1 MQVNSWQGRV
11 RGLALAAGLLV
22 AGSPAAARAQEVVGC
37 DFDIA
42 DELGRFMYGSTLH
55 LQGESG
61 RSSNEGEFYII
72 NATAPEND
80 VDKDG
85 YSLNCTNRL
94 FVPIQL
100 RTPLVNVDNPALAIP
115 AENVIISDLPRRLGP
130 GNMARVLVYVELP
143 NGTAAGTYI
152 GQFTVRDDSVGTGFN
167 SQFETTNSDR
177 IFVEVRVLEDRAI
190 SLVDPDSAAPLDSVV
205 IRGRAGSRASGVLRV
220 ANAGNAPLTNVR
232 LSASDLRSESAV
244 GLVIPA
250 QNISFDV
257 NTLSGLAVG
266 DTQRVT
272 VTVNI
277 PRGILGGRYRG
288 TLFVQGENAAPI
300 QVPLIVIVTSSRG
313 ILFANNP
320 VRDDIANIQ
329 FNGDPGTTY
338 KIGIFD
344 MSGLLVWTAT
354 GQVYAG
360 VTPTGGEGG
369 PTDIG
374 VGADYAV
381 NYVWPLRNGRGETI
395 ASGMYL
401 VVVESIV
408 EGQRQ
413 LARDRL
419 MVIR

>member
-1 MQVNSWQGRV
+1 VKSWQASALR
-11 RGLALAAGLLV
+11 LALAAGV
-22 AGSPAAARAQEVVGC
+22 AAALPAAARAQEVVGC

-42 DELGRFMYGSTLH
+42 DDLGRFMYGSTLH
-55 LQGESG
+55 LQGEAG

-72 NATAPEND
+72 NATSAEND

-85 YSLNCTNRL
+85 FSLNCTNRL

-100 RTPLVNVDNPALAIP
+100 RTPLVNVANPALAIP
-115 AENVIISDLPRRLGP
+115 ADNVIITDLPRRLGP
-130 GNMARVLVYVELP
+130 GQMARVLVYVELP
-143 NGTAAGTYI
+143 TGTVAGTYI

-177 IFVEVRVLEDRAI
+177 IFVEVRVLENRAI
-190 SLVDPDSAAPLDSVV
+190 SILSPDSAAALDSLV
-205 IRGRAGSRASGVLRV
+205 IRGRAGSRASGVLRI
-220 ANAGNAPLTNVR
+220 ANAGNAPLSDVR
-232 LSASDLRSESAV
+232 ISASDLRSESAV

-288 TLFVQGENAAPI
+288 TLLIQGTDVAPVQI
-300 QVPLIVIVTSSRG
+300 PLIVIVTSNRG

-320 VRDDIANIQ
+320 VRGDVANIA

-338 KIGIFD
+338 KVGIFD
-344 MSGLLVWTAT
+344 MGGLLVWTAS
-354 GQVYAG
+354 GQVFAG
-360 VTPTGGEGG
+360 IPVGGGTGSG
-369 PTDIG
+369 P
-374 VGADYAV
+374 GADFAV
-381 NYVWPLRNGRGETI
+381 NYVWPLQNGRGEAV

-408 EGQRQ
+408 NGQRQ
-413 LARDRL
+413 LAQDKL

>member
-1 MQVNSWQGRV
+1 MQVKSWQGRV
-11 RGLALAAGLLV
+11 RGLALAAGMALLLPG
-22 AGSPAAARAQEVVGC
+22 ALRAQEIVGC
-37 DFDIA
+37 DFDIP
-42 DELGRFMYGSTLH
+42 DDQGRFMYGSTLH

-61 RSSNEGEFYII
+61 RSSNEGEFYLI
-72 NATAPEND
+72 NATTADYD
-80 VDKDG
+80 VDHDG

-94 FVPIQL
+94 IVPVQL
-100 RTPLVNVDNPALAIP
+100 RPPLVNVDNPALAIP
-115 AENVIISDLPRRLGP
+115 AENVIITDLPRRLGP
-130 GNMARVLVYVELP
+130 GQMARVLVYVELP
-143 NGTAAGTYI
+143 TGTQAGTYI

-167 SQFETTNSDR
+167 GQFETTNSDR
-177 IFVEVRVLEDRAI
+177 IFIEVRVLEDRAL
-190 SLVDPDSAAPLDSVV
+190 SLVDPDSAAPLDSLV

-220 ANAGNAPLTNVR
+220 ANAGNAPLSDVR

-288 TLFVQGENAAPI
+288 TLFVQGEGAAPAQI
-300 QVPLIVIVTSSRG
+300 PLIVIVTSNRG

-320 VRDDIANIQ
+320 VRGDNVANIQ
-329 FNGDPGTTY
+329 FNGDPGTSYTL
-338 KIGIFD
+338 GIYD
-344 MSGLLVWTAT
+344 MAGLLVFTAT
-354 GQVYAG
+354 GQVFPG
-360 VTPTGGEGG
+360 VGAGGEGG
-369 PTDIG
+369 TDIG
-374 VGADYAV
+374 PGADFAV
-381 NYVWPLRNGRGETI
+381 NFNWPLRNGRGETV

-408 EGQRQ
+408 DGQRQ